1 MSTTWRSRMMGF
13 GLLTLGVVAGAGGA
27 VAAGAVTPGFL
38 DTGLFTVRP
47 GEHAIFSVSLDAAP
61 GSASAPVLLQFLDES
76 GVVTLQQNA
85 LLDPG
90 QSTALS
96 LTADGRY
103 RAHARF
109 LDQPRAFGVR
119 RRVVGTVEVGV
130 DDVAIPP
137 RWVCSIDDSVP
148 SVRPG

>member
-1 MSTTWRSRMMGF
+1 MSRAWRLRMMGL
-13 GLLTLGVVAGAGGA
+13 GLLTLGVVVGAGGA
-27 VAAGAVTPGFL
+27 VAAGAATAGFI

-47 GEHAIFSVSLDAAP
+47 GEHAIFSVSLDAPA

-76 GVVTLQQNA
+76 GVVALQQNV

-90 QSTALS
+90 QSTALL

-103 RAHARF
+103 RAHARVR
-109 LDQPRAFGVR
+109 DQPRAFGVR
-119 RRVVGTVEVGV
+119 RRAVATVEVGAT
-130 DDVAIPP
+130 DIASPP

-148 SVRPG
+148 SGRPG

>member
-1 MSTTWRSRMMGF
+1 MSTTWRLRMMGL
-13 GLLTLGVVAGAGGA
+13 GLLTLGAVAGAGGA

-47 GEHAIFSVSLDAAP
+47 GEHATFSVSLDAPP

-76 GVVTLQQNA
+76 GVVMLQQNV

-90 QSTALS
+90 HSTALS
-96 LTADGRY
+96 LAADGRY
-103 RAHARF
+103 RAHARV
-109 LDQPRAFGVR
+109 LDEPRAFGVR
-119 RRVVGTVEVGV
+119 RRVVGTVELGS
-130 DDVAIPP
+130 DDLAILP
-137 RWVCSIDDSVP
+137 RWICSIDDSMP